1 MFPKRHFWIMDYSA
15 KCRLIRLI
23 EEEEP
28 IWNNAIEDY
37 GRLDKK
43 NASWNRVHKEML
55 ECGFNGGM
63 LELKTT
69 WKNLRDQWRKNSLN
83 KSSGSNSKP
92 WTFEK
97 HLLFLGTAQ
106 TEV

>member
-1 MFPKRHFWIMDYSA
+1 MDYSA

-28 IWNNAIEDY
+28 IWNTGIDDY
-37 GRLDKK
+37 SRLDKK
-43 NASWNRVHKEML
+43 NASWNRVHKQML

-83 KSSGSNSKP
+83 KLTGNTTKP

-97 HLLFLGTAQ
+97 HLLFLATAQ